1 MNEDPKDTM
10 LREFQAEIERLRLQ
24 LQLQSATSGGGPTPT
39 TPLLAEPKGDAKE
52 VVVERVV
59 EKLVGLSEA
68 EARAL
73 EAKAAREARRAADA
87 ALAAQSKEAA
97 AREQQLRERLGKE
110 SEERHE
116 LQTRLQELEAK
127 LIRGGDV
134 EGSGSGA
141 GGGGGG
147 GGAGDTGRRRLAQ
160 DLAIQE
166 EANLALEEQYSSLHE
181 EVEAKTRKLRRLW
194 ARCQA
199 QQREAREAQE
209 EFGREREE
217 LLDAVRQ
224 LTRQLKLKDLLL
236 ANFVPPDAAAR
247 LEARARWSE
256 EADAWTLPR
265 LELASNNLLAPGA
278 RLARPVAT
286 AGAKRPETRFSRRRR
301 PYDAD
306 PRFRSDNILELDLE
320 PAPEGTTQ
328 HYRGKDTVSNV
339 ARVLDMALDGDE
351 EEAVPSSPFLRYAS
365 VVGGGGVAAAAAAAV
380 GVGGSRR
387 AAAVAAR
394 DEVEEAEE
402 EEEFPTARGLG
413 R

>member
-24 LQLQSATSGGGPTPT
+24 LLLQSATGGGNGPM
-39 TPLLAEPKGDAKE
+39 PLLAEPKDEAKAAA
-52 VVVERVV
+52 VVTERVV

-73 EAKAAREARRAADA
+73 EAKVAREARRAADA

-97 AREQQLRERLGKE
+97 AREHQLRERLSKE
-110 SEERHE
+110 SEERRG
-116 LQTRLQELEAK
+116 LQARLQELEAK
-127 LIRGGDV
+127 LICGGDV
-134 EGSGSGA
+134 EGLDS
-141 GGGGGG
+141 G
-147 GGAGDTGRRRLAQ
+147 GGAGADRQRRLAQ

-166 EANLALEEQYSSLHE
+166 EAHLALEEEYSSLQE
-181 EVEAKTRKLRRLW
+181 EVEAKTRKLHRLW

-199 QQREAREAQE
+199 QERGALAAQE
-209 EFGREREE
+209 EAQREREE

-236 ANFVPPDAAAR
+236 ASFVPPDDAAR

-256 EADAWTLPR
+256 EQDAWTLPR
-265 LELASNNLLAPGA
+265 MELAGNNLLAPGA

-286 AGAKRPETRFSRRRR
+286 AGAKRPETRFARRRR

-320 PAPEGTTQ
+320 PAPKGTTQ
-328 HYRGKDTVSNV
+328 HYRGAATVLSGV
-339 ARVLDMALDGDE
+339 ARVLDVALDAE
-351 EEAVPSSPFLRYAS
+351 EEAAVPSSPFLRYAS
-365 VVGGGGVAAAAAAAV
+365 VVPAVAASRGQGAGVGGG
-380 GVGGSRR
+380 GGSRR
-387 AAAVAAR
+387 AAV
-394 DEVEEAEE
+394 EVEDGIDDAEEE